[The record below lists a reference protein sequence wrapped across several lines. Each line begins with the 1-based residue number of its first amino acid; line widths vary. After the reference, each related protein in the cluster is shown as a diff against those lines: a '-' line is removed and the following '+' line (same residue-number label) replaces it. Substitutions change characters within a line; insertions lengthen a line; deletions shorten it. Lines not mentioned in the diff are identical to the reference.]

1 MKHDIYVSEKLGD
14 NNKYELSILFVLAL
28 YHNYALLG
36 SQLLENNH
44 FLSIFSILM
53 L

>member
-36 SQLLENNH
+36 SH
-44 FLSIFSILM
+44 FPQSTNSL
-53 L
+53 